1 VGLPRRSQ
9 ANDATFGRSSVPRA
23 RRRPDAA
30 SKTGGPW
37 KAADCGGSRGDPA
50 PGVSRRDIRERSC
63 CGGLLDEIDSAV
75 HGPDRRHDSEDP
87 GAFSGE
93 AFTCRAGGA
102 FERAPGRRLATRHRV
117 AARQGHVD
125 ALARGRV
132 GRPPR
137 PVPRLAGRT
146 AGREAL
152 AKAQAIEAGD
162 EPTACAGATCA
173 SSRLKR
179 ITHRHTRHFAS
190 PRTPYATYPGQR
202 FDDAKR
208 SVGAKMES
216 GARKTVPLEIL
227 SAAEAH
233 KRPSAH
239 VVVRGAPAFAGSS
252 DTDYVCGQC
261 HAVICAG
268 VRDGAF
274 AGLVFQCSCGQ
285 FNRVPSLG

>member
-1 VGLPRRSQ
+1 MRTRRCVRVCGRRLQFTTKVVSAGSSAARTCATAGRTSSSSSSPTARLWRGILPTEE
-9 ANDATFGRSSVPRA
+9 AAPHATPSTGMSARWPSTGCAPGNRAAAISDSGPDGRCSATARA
-23 RRRPDAA
+23 RRSGA
-30 SKTGGPW
+30 
-37 KAADCGGSRGDPA
+37 RGRYVRRCLPREA
-50 PGVSRRDIRERSC
+50 PFRR
-63 CGGLLDEIDSAV
+63 
-75 HGPDRRHDSEDP
+75 
-87 GAFSGE
+87 
-93 AFTCRAGGA
+93 RAGAGSPQA
-102 FERAPGRRLATRHRV
+102 TVAGRSFRSV
-117 AARQGHVD
+117 AHVD
-125 ALARGRV
+125 A
-132 GRPPR
+132 P
-137 PVPRLAGRT
+137 
-146 AGREAL
+146 
-152 AKAQAIEAGD
+152 
-162 EPTACAGATCA
+162 
-173 SSRLKR
+173 SRLKR
-179 ITHRHTRHFAS
+179 IAHRHTRHFDS

-208 SVGAKMES
+208 SVGATMAMDS

-227 SAAEAH
+227 STAEAH